1 MSRGKRINISDPN
14 DINQQELFK
23 RLEERIGPNA
33 PHFLEEI
40 KQSNDNEDKVILF
53 TIKDNE
59 IDRMCFI
66 HGYKDLKDCDI
77 YYSNY
82 DLSKDTR
89 IIEESTAYAEHFLSM
104 VNIRIHIPEN
114 DQMVDKLQDEGYEL
128 IGDVEGE
135 TSIIL
140 LRDTLASPEKEKTTS
155 KRKKGL

>member
-23 RLEERIGPNA
+23 RLEKRIGPNA

-40 KQSNDNEDKVILF
+40 KDSNDNEAKVILF
-53 TIKDNE
+53 TIKDDE

-140 LRDTLASPEKEKTTS
+140 LRDTLDSPEKEKTTS